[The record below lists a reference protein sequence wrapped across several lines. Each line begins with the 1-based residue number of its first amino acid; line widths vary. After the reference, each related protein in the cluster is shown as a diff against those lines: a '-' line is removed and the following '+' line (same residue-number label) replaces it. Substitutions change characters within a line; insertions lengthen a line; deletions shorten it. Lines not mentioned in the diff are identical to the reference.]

1 MDSLDMR
8 LLRAMFPE
16 HVFALTGID
25 PRSSVQELSRVV
37 GASRVTVRRRL
48 ESWRAQGFWKG
59 AVVFPHPDLLGCSL
73 MMQSFTLDPGRNR
86 DRLEE
91 SLVKIFQPAF
101 LFQTEHVYNPVFFSE
116 PAETTERQQEAFR
129 ATDTGTTNCP
139 PIRVPFPPSTVEFGP
154 RDWEII
160 RELRRAPGLDW
171 SAVALA
177 AGVSTRSLERR
188 VGRLMS
194 ARALFFFPEL
204 DFRRSPGSVAWVGV
218 LFKAGADTKR
228 LEAELARR
236 YPDLLPVENFFPFE
250 CLLPPSLR
258 PSVGGTFPFFLPV
271 PTASAGDQLRRDIG
285 GMPGVAETLIG
296 FPTQNIS
303 VPGPFD
309 RRIEDVMAGLGASA

>member
-16 HVFALTGID
+16 QIFALTGID
-25 PRSSVQELSRVV
+25 PRSSVQELSRAA

-48 ESWRAQGFWKG
+48 ERWKTQGFWKG
-59 AVVFPHPDLLGCSL
+59 AVVFPNPDLLGCSL

-86 DRLEE
+86 DRLEK
-91 SLVKIFQPAF
+91 SLVEIFQPAF

-116 PAETTERQQEAFR
+116 SPKVTVRRQGAFR
-129 ATDTGTTNCP
+129 AAGTGTANCP
-139 PIRVPFPPSTVEFGP
+139 PIRVPFPPSTAEFGP

-160 RELRRAPGLDW
+160 RELRKAPGLDW

-177 AGVSTRSLERR
+177 AGVTVRSLARR

-204 DFRRSPGSVAWVGV
+204 DFRHSPGSVAWVGV
-218 LFKAGADTKR
+218 LFKTGADTKR

-258 PSVGGTFPFFLPV
+258 PSVGGSFPFFLPV

-285 GMPGVAETLIG
+285 MMPGVAETLIG

-309 RRIEDVMAGLGASA
+309 RKIEGVIARSGASA